1 MPSPASQQQR
11 GLSNRILPWCHC
23 SITER
28 EVAIAFRK
36 SSVNMGIQGSSI
48 WKSRKPWTCH
58 AYILYDPA
66 DLLADIKLLCSIPPL
81 GVYITRF
88 SRFSITF
95 WKANLGSTVGRN
107 WDRSMP
113 CYHSFLPVWRA
124 LRTEF
129 AFFLSTLPTTAV
141 TTLSLAALTQHLERP
156 GVLQAS
162 IVFIT
167 AVPNVWAT
175 LFFTRISSPEAFQR
189 SLEFQVSL
197 SSEFPQQFDV
207 ICLRTAGF
215 M

>member
-1 MPSPASQQQR
+1 
-11 GLSNRILPWCHC
+11 
-23 SITER
+23 
-28 EVAIAFRK
+28 
-36 SSVNMGIQGSSI
+36 
-48 WKSRKPWTCH
+48 
-58 AYILYDPA
+58 
-66 DLLADIKLLCSIPPL
+66 
-81 GVYITRF
+81 
-88 SRFSITF
+88 
-95 WKANLGSTVGRN
+95 
-107 WDRSMP
+107 MP
-113 CYHSFLPVWRA
+113 CYHSFLPMWRA

-129 AFFLSTLPTTAV
+129 AVFLSTLPTTAV

-167 AVPNVWAT
+167 AVPNVANVWAT

-197 SSEFPQQFDV
+197 SLEFPQQFDV